1 MGGTHY
7 VYAVNEYV
15 VQIIFFT
22 YLRRLQN
29 IDGLHISKNKD
40 QYL

>member
-15 VQIIFFT
+15 VQIIFFYQFEKIT
-22 YLRRLQN
+22 KYRWTPYKQE
-29 IDGLHISKNKD
+29 
-40 QYL
+40 